1 MTTAV
6 EKTFWPQW
14 LAGFTV
20 SLAVLTASL
29 ANGWASPFLA
39 KLTSDDVDTSFKIT
53 PDEGSWVASLLS
65 LGRVFGAVAGAICQ
79 GTIGRKKTMLV
90 GALPLTFGWVCMIFA
105 KSVEYLYVARFCNG
119 MGSGMIWGALSLYMG
134 EIADPSIRGSL
145 IFLNL
150 NASSMGSLLG
160 NAIGP
165 FLGLEEY
172 GYVAVSLAA
181 AFIIFFSWI
190 PESPYHYVLQGDL
203 KRAEASLLWYKRH
216 ADAPKEIAELK
227 EFMGNT
233 NNDSESFRNK
243 IKVFCK
249 PNNAKNMAI
258 VTMLNLFLYCGGHN
272 VISSYSEII
281 VRKSDIRIAPS
292 IVVMALGVIM
302 VIAGGVAMVFVDK
315 CGRRP
320 LLIYSSFGVCASMV
334 MLGIHFNLLA
344 WQVDPHAI
352 DWLPIVALVLYNFA
366 LPCGML
372 SMPNTLL
379 GELFPPTLKTIASLT
394 FTCTAAFISFCAIRA
409 FQPVLDLVGERAIF
423 FMIASAALCV
433 APFTYFLVPETKGKT
448 LIEIQENMGRK
459 KEDIVTRL

>member
-1 MTTAV
+1 MTAV
-6 EKTFWPQW
+6 EKTLWPQW

-39 KLTSDDVDTSFKIT
+39 KLISDDVETTFKIT
-53 PDEGSWVASLLS
+53 PEQGSWVASLLS
-65 LGRVFGAVAGAICQ
+65 LGRVLGAIAGAVCQ

-90 GALPLTFGWVCMIFA
+90 GTLPLTFGWMCMIFA
-105 KSVEYLYVARFCNG
+105 KSVEWLYVGRLCNG
-119 MGSGMIWGALSLYMG
+119 LGSGMIWGALSLYMG

-160 NAIGP
+160 NAMGP
-165 FLGLEEY
+165 FLDLKQY

-181 AFIIFFSWI
+181 AFIILFSWI
-190 PESPYHYVLQGDL
+190 PESPYHYILQGDF

-216 ADAPKEIAELK
+216 ADAPKEINELK
-227 EFMGNT
+227 EFVGSANS
-233 NNDSESFRNK
+233 DSESFKNK
-243 IKVFCK
+243 LKVFCK
-249 PNNAKNMAI
+249 LNNAKNMAI
-258 VTMLNLFLYCGGHN
+258 VSMLNLFLYCGGHN
-272 VISSYSEII
+272 VISSYAEII
-281 VRKSDIRIAPS
+281 MRKSDIQITPS
-292 IVVMALGVIM
+292 IVVIALGVIM
-302 VIAGGVAMVFVDK
+302 VIAGAVAMIFVDR

-320 LLIYSSFGVCASMV
+320 LLIYSSFGVCFSMV

-344 WQVDPHAI
+344 YGVDPDAI
-352 DWLPIVALVLYNFA
+352 DWLPILALCLYNFA

-394 FTCTAAFISFCAIRA
+394 FTCSAAFISFCAIRA
-409 FQPVLDLVGERAIF
+409 FQPVLDLVGERIIF

-448 LIEIQENMGRK
+448 LIEIQKNMDSK
-459 KEDIVTRL
+459 KKDVITRL